1 MTAEQLVRLYPP
13 AWKARYGEEFVAM
26 VGAGSLRT
34 QQVIDIV
41 SGAIDAWLSKEARGG
56 TMPGRSF
63 VCIDSRAR
71 YSVRDGLIGG
81 IVLIAAVAVFALIE
95 GVARRAGAPLT
106 AQTLHGIATPAAIA
120 LSMPFWVLKGQ
131 SRRVQA
137 AVVAVTVCFAAV
149 ISLV

>member
-26 VGAGSLRT
+26 VGSGSLRT

-41 SGAIDAWLSKEARGG
+41 SGAIDAWLSREARGG
-56 TMPGRSF
+56 TVNARSF
-63 VCIDSRAR
+63 LCIQSKPR

-81 IVLIAAVAVFALIE
+81 IVLVLAVATFALVE
-95 GVARRAGAPLT
+95 GLARRSGFALT
-106 AQTLHGIATPAAIA
+106 AGTIHVVATPAAVT
-120 LSMPFWVLKGQ
+120 LSMPFWALKGQ
-131 SRRVQA
+131 SRRVQL
-137 AVVAVTVCFAAV
+137 AVIGFTICFAVV